1 VINTG
6 GAANGASCLPA
17 GLLNSAIARGSI
29 FRRFAP
35 FALALLITAGA
46 QAANVNATF
55 TLTGTTTV
63 NSSGAYVVGGT
74 VTMTGVGSGGAT
86 LSGTFASTISLTNI
100 TGSTLTCFSRPV
112 TPQVLCIVQVY
123 TRYDLGVQ
131 EEHSGY
137 DNDNAEGRL

>member
-1 VINTG
+1 MRFTTG
-6 GAANGASCLPA
+6 TIL
-17 GLLNSAIARGSI
+17 RG
-29 FRRFAP
+29 FAP

-46 QAANVNATF
+46 QAASVSSTL
-55 TLTGTTTV
+55 TLTGTTTLSSNDTIFT
-63 NSSGAYVVGGT
+63 NSGQ
-74 VTMTGVGSGGAT
+74 VTLTNLGSGGGT

-131 EEHSGY
+131 KEHSGY
-137 DNDNAEGRL
+137 DHDNAEGRL